1 MGEFEEKYRFCTS
14 VPIRKESVESVD
26 DPLRQT
32 EFIGGV
38 SDRLF
43 RLPQGGK
50 QRHPKS
56 AEEKIERDCE
66 NRSGEDS
73 GRVRLGAGFA
83 SACDE
88 ALLSGI
94 GEDFFSAVGKYES
107 GEGLVWLV

>member
-1 MGEFEEKYRFCTS
+1 MGEFEKKYRFCTS

-26 DPLRQT
+26 DTLRQT

-38 SDRLF
+38 SDGLF
-43 RLPQGGK
+43 RFPKSGK
-50 QRHPKS
+50 QRRSKS

-66 NRSGEDS
+66 NRSGKDS
-73 GRVRLGAGFA
+73 RRVRLGTGVA
-83 SACDE
+83 SGCGE

-94 GEDFFSAVGKYES
+94 GADFFSAVKEYES